1 MKIAIFYTTNNTS
14 TRKSCEILSDR
25 INEDVKLIEIGNA
38 KSECILKYDFLILA
52 GSAISGKVQG
62 SLKTYISRN
71 LKTLREKPIGLIIN
85 CEEDIDRFNTT
96 FGEELVKSSYN
107 ISNFG
112 YELNPNEG
120 NYIERRRTNKLI
132 DNYTKN
138 GESLPELNMNEI
150 DKFASDINA
159 MIEKRV
165 D

>member
-1 MKIAIFYTTNNTS
+1 MKIAIFYTTNNSS

-52 GSAISGKVQG
+52 GSAIRGKVQT

-71 LKTLREKPIGLIIN
+71 LKTLREKPIGLVIN
-85 CEEDIDRFNTT
+85 CEEDIDRFNST
-96 FGEELVKSSYN
+96 FGEELVKSSYI

>member
-1 MKIAIFYTTNNTS
+1 MKIAIFYTTNNSS
-14 TRKSCEILSDR
+14 TRKSCEILCDM
-25 INEDVKLIEIGNA
+25 INEDVKLIEITNA

-71 LKTLREKPIGLIIN
+71 LKTLREKPIGLVIN
-85 CEEDIDRFNTT
+85 CEQDIDRFNST
-96 FGEELVKSSYN
+96 FSEELVKSSYI

-138 GESLPELNMNEI
+138 GESLPELNINEI